1 MFPNLLCLVLFV
13 FLNSFQGRYKGG
25 TESGVPDCRW
35 FSAVPFITRFMIF
48 SYNITITPLFPCSVL
63 TIIHVLALITVVVEP
78 FKPSLRSHQVDSI
91 VYVGLFVCLNASVI
105 VTDLLGDTR
114 HGTWLY
120 YILVV
125 LMAIVFICYTA
136 VCVFYP
142 IVCHRL
148 HCFVK
153 CISRSAEKVE
163 INAI

>member
-25 TESGVPDCRW
+25 TELGVPDCRC
-35 FSAVPFITRFMIF
+35 FSAVPLITRLMIF
-48 SYNITITPLFPCSVL
+48 SSYNITITPLFPCSVL
-63 TIIHVLALITVVVEP
+63 IIFHVLALITVVVEP
-78 FKPSLRSHQVDSI
+78 FKPSLRSHQVDLI

-105 VTDLLGDTR
+105 VTDLLGDPH

-120 YILVV
+120 NILVV
-125 LMAIVFICYTA
+125 LMAIAFICYTA

-153 CISRSAEKVE
+153 CISRSVQRKWK
-163 INAI
+163 